1 MLQRLIGFSLSQRLL
16 MILGA
21 LAIAGAG
28 VFAYL
33 ALPID
38 AYPNIAPTQ
47 VKLILKAPGMTPEE
61 VETRVV
67 VPLEMELLGIQHANI
82 LRSVSKYALAD
93 ITLDFDEGTDIYWAR
108 QQVSERFGAA
118 AGDLP
123 DDVSGGLAP
132 IATPLSDMFMFTI
145 EGGGLSLA
153 ERRTLLDWTIR
164 PALRTI
170 PGVADLNA
178 LGGKVRTF
186 LVTPDRARLTA
197 AGLNFRDVVDAVERN
212 NRNDGSGRLRDGDD
226 VLIVRAEGAVATLDD
241 LRGVIVATRDGLPL
255 RIDDLAEV
263 SYGSLTRYGAVTR
276 DGVGEAVEGLVVG
289 LRGADASKLVD
300 AVRARLT
307 ELESALPKDARI
319 EVFYDRGALIERAV
333 GTVRSALLEATVLV
347 VILLLLFLGDV
358 RAALVVSI
366 TLPLAVLMAFLMM
379 HLFGL
384 SANLMS
390 LGGLAIAIGLL
401 VDAAVVVVEN
411 TVSHLVPEE
420 GAAELPKLH
429 RIYRAVGEVA
439 RPVVAGIVIICLVFM
454 PLLTL
459 QGLEGK
465 LFAPVALTIIFAL
478 AASLLLSMTVV
489 PVLCSM
495 LLSERSHKEPWLMGW
510 IARGYRPLLNWS
522 LGHAR
527 WMGLIAGVVL
537 AVGALAY
544 VATGKTFMPVMD
556 EGDLLIQLVKQPS
569 ISLDASI
576 QQDLAIERA
585 IMARVPEVEHV
596 VSRLGSDELGL
607 DPMGLDESDMFLQL
621 KPKKEWRVKDKVWLE
636 EQLREVMEDFPG
648 IEYGFTQPIQM
659 RVSEMLTGSR
669 GDIAVKV
676 FGPDLGTLNQIANR
690 IAALIEQTKGSQD
703 VIAQTQ
709 EGVRYLSVRIDRQA
723 AGRYGLDVAAVQ
735 DELRG
740 QLEGTL
746 AGTVLEQQRRVPV
759 LIRGETRLADTQSLF
774 ERISLPIG
782 DGNQVPLDRIAQ
794 LEATTGP
801 VQIHRENSS
810 RFALVQADVA
820 GRDLV
825 GFVDEVSAAVEADI
839 HLPAGYSVTWGGQF
853 ENQQRAA
860 ARLALVIPV
869 SLALIFL
876 VLFLAFG
883 SIRQA
888 VLILFNVPFAMVGGI
903 VGLWIS
909 GQYMSVPASVGFI
922 ALLGIA
928 VLNGLVLVSYFNQL
942 RATGM
947 PMDRVVSE
955 GAMRRLRPVMMT
967 ASIAALALVPLL
979 FASGPGSEVQ
989 KPLAIVVISGLV
1001 TSTALTLLLLPTL
1014 FRRFGEAARTRSK

>member
-16 MILGA
+16 MVLAA

-67 VPLEMELLGIQHANI
+67 VPLEMELLGIEHAHI
-82 LRSVSKYALAD
+82 LRSVSKYAIAD

-108 QQVSERFGAA
+108 QQVSERFAAA

-123 DDVSGGLAP
+123 DDVDGGLAP

-145 EGGGLSLA
+145 EGGGLTLA

-170 PGVADLNA
+170 PGVADLNV

-186 LVTPDRARLTA
+186 LVTPDRARLSA
-197 AGLNFRDVVDAVERN
+197 AALNFRDVVDAIERN

-241 LRGVIVATRDGLPL
+241 LRGVVVATRDGTPL
-255 RIDDLAEV
+255 RVDDLAEV

-289 LRGADASKLVD
+289 LAGADASKVVD
-300 AVRARLT
+300 AVRARLA
-307 ELESALPKDARI
+307 ELESALPSGARI

-333 GTVRSALLEATVLV
+333 GTVRNALLEATVLV
-347 VILLLLFLGDV
+347 MILLLLFLGDI
-358 RAALVVSI
+358 RAALVVSL

-411 TVSHLVPEE
+411 TVNHLAPRHGDDNV
-420 GAAELPKLH
+420 PKLH
-429 RIYRAVGEVA
+429 RIYGAVGEVA

-478 AASLLLSMTVV
+478 AASLLLSMTLV

-495 LLSERSHKEPWLMGW
+495 LLPVRAHKEPRLMGW
-510 IARGYRPLLNWS
+510 ISRGYQPLLDWS
-522 LGHAR
+522 LVHAR
-527 WMGLIAGVVL
+527 WMGLIAAVVL

-544 VATGKTFMPVMD
+544 VAIGKTFMPVMD

-576 QQDLAIERA
+576 EQDLAIERA
-585 IMARVPEVEHV
+585 IKARVPEVVHV

-621 KPKKEWRVKDKVWLE
+621 KPKKEWRVRDKTWLE
-636 EQLREVMEDFPG
+636 DQLREVMADFPG

-676 FGPDLGTLNQIANR
+676 FGPDMAMLNQIANR
-690 IAALIEQTKGSQD
+690 IATLLDQTEGSQD

-709 EGVRYLSVRIDRQA
+709 EGVRYLSVRIDRPA

-740 QLEGTL
+740 QLEGIL

-759 LIRGETRLADTQSLF
+759 LVRGETRLADTQALF
-774 ERISLPIG
+774 ERISLPTS
-782 DGNQVPLDRIAQ
+782 DGNQVPLDRIAR

-825 GFVDEVSAAVEADI
+825 GFVDEVRASVEGNI

-860 ARLALVIPV
+860 ARLALVVPV
-869 SLALIFL
+869 SLGLIFL

-883 SIRQA
+883 SIRQS

-903 VGLWIS
+903 VALWLS

-947 PMDRVVSE
+947 SMDQVVRE

-989 KPLAIVVISGLV
+989 RPLAIVVISGLV

-1014 FRRFGEAARTRSK
+1014 FRRFGESRKA